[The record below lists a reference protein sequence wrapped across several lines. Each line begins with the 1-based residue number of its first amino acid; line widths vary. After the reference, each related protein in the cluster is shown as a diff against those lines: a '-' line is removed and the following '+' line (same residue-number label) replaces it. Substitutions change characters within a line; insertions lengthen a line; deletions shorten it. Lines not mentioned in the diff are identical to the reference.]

1 MSENL
6 NNLLLTMSGAA
17 EAMLPLVAAAFP
29 EFDGCEWE
37 ATVDTRNGPD
47 LVLVFSKDGI
57 QPITL
62 RGNLE
67 NGFTAAR
74 GDKTNGSHAKATDAL
89 FTLWRK
95 TAFTGDAHGK

>member
-17 EAMLPLVAAAFP
+17 VAMLPLVAAAFP

-37 ATVDTRNGPD
+37 ASVDTRNGLG

-67 NGFTAAR
+67 NGFTATQ
-74 GDKTNGSHAKATDAL
+74 GDKTSGSHAKATDAL
-89 FTLWRK
+89 VSLWQK
-95 TAFTGDAHGK
+95 TAIAGGS